1 MPPLYSGPH
10 FSYTFNM
17 KPMSR
22 KTAYPEIPGKLL
34 SIAVSIILSACLLSI
49 SIALPILCRDFYYL
63 QIKRLDLPSQ
73 TGYSEETIRQAY
85 DDVLDYCTQG
95 GETAGLTFHTGKL
108 AWSESGKEH
117 FDDVQRLFHL
127 DFVIAILS
135 GALLAGLCII
145 NVILFL
151 RRGRRL
157 SFYRFLNRGPLFWGP
172 VCMLLIAALDF
183 DGFFTGFHHVLFP
196 GKDTW
201 LLDMDTDQII
211 RILPYEVLGN
221 FGLAI
226 LGLLAIGCAGCIAA
240 DLLIGKRSRGCPRRG
255 GRS

>member
-1 MPPLYSGPH
+1 
-10 FSYTFNM
+10 M
-17 KPMSR
+17 KE
-22 KTAYPEIPGKLL
+22 KILT
-34 SIAVSIILSACLLSI
+34 IAVSIILSACLLSV

-63 QIKRLDLPSQ
+63 QVRSLDLPSQ

-95 GETAGLTFHTGKL
+95 GEYAGLTFRTGEL
-108 AWSESGKEH
+108 NWSESGKEH
-117 FDDVQRLFHL
+117 FDDVQRLFRL

-135 GALLAGLCII
+135 GVILAGLCITS
-145 NVILFL
+145 LLLYL
-151 RRGRRL
+151 RRRRGL

-172 VCMLLIAALDF
+172 VCMLLIFGILAAMAALNF

-201 LLDMDTDQII
+201 LLAVDTDEII
-211 RILPYEVLGN
+211 RILPYEVLSN

-240 DLLIGKRSRGCPRRG
+240 DFLIGKRSCSRFRQGV
-255 GRS
+255 RS

>member
-1 MPPLYSGPH
+1 
-10 FSYTFNM
+10 M
-17 KPMSR
+17 KE
-22 KTAYPEIPGKLL
+22 KIL
-34 SIAVSIILSACLLSI
+34 SIAVSIILSACLLSV
-49 SIALPILCRDFYYL
+49 SIALPILRRNFYYL
-63 QIKRLDLPSQ
+63 QVKSLDLPSQ

-95 GETAGLTFHTGKL
+95 GEHAGLTFRTGEL

-135 GALLAGLCII
+135 GALLAGMCII
-145 NVILFL
+145 NVILYL
-151 RRGRRL
+151 WRRRGL
-157 SFYRFLNRGPLFWGP
+157 SFYRFLDRGPLFWGP
-172 VCMLLIAALDF
+172 VCMLLIFGILAAMAALDF

-201 LLDMDTDQII
+201 LLDIDTDEII

-226 LGLLAIGCAGCIAA
+226 LGLLATGCAGCIAA
-240 DLLIGKRSRGCPRRG
+240 DLLIGKRSRRRSRRDV
-255 GRS
+255 RS

>member
-1 MPPLYSGPH
+1 
-10 FSYTFNM
+10 M
-17 KPMSR
+17 KE
-22 KTAYPEIPGKLL
+22 KIL
-34 SIAVSIILSACLLSI
+34 SIAVSIILSACLLSV
-49 SIALPILCRDFYYL
+49 SIALPILCRNFYYL
-63 QIKRLDLPSQ
+63 QVKSLDLPSQ

-95 GETAGLTFHTGKL
+95 GEHAGLTFRTGEL

-117 FDDVQRLFHL
+117 FDDVQRLFRL

-135 GALLAGLCII
+135 CALLAGLCII
-145 NVILFL
+145 NVILYL
-151 RRGRRL
+151 RRRRGL
-157 SFYRFLNRGPLFWGP
+157 SFYRFLGRGPLFWGP
-172 VCMLLIAALDF
+172 VCMLLIFGILAAMAALDF

-201 LLDMDTDQII
+201 LLDMETDEII

-226 LGLLAIGCAGCIAA
+226 LGLLTIGCAGCIAA
-240 DLLIGKRSRGCPRRG
+240 DLLIGKRPRGRFRRG
-255 GRS
+255 IRS